1 MDAIVRHIHTHKFD
15 DAAVR
20 ELLASIRNLAETY
33 QALRKNQE
41 AIMTKLDDIIAKSNQ
56 VLADVRAETEVDEAI
71 KAVVEHQNETLAAV
85 NQQLKDAIDQND
97 PTKLQ
102 GLSDI
107 IDQIQQT
114 NMANAQKVAD
124 AVKAGTPVDT
134 GSAGSAPS
142 TGGATQGSADN
153 PAPAPA
159 TPLPD
164 APTFTTDTPSSGT

>member
-71 KAVVEHQNETLAAV
+71 KAVVDHQNETLAAV

-134 GSAGSAPS
+134 SPAPAGGTTQAPP
-142 TGGATQGSADN
+142 DN

-164 APTFTTDTPSSGT
+164 APTFTTDTPATPSSGT